1 MGSITVLVV
10 CAVVGVIIMSAV
22 MGNKARNAFKEE
34 TKSKAKSSYV
44 EKQNDVSEQF
54 YSVYIQAAKDM
65 AVNIQSSSDD
75 VCHISYFDSDEV
87 THQIFVQD
95 GSLVMTC
102 TDERTFG
109 SDIGFG
115 DDPYIVVELP
125 SKRYREISL
134 ISDSGQISISQSV
147 RCSSLDVTEN
157 SGRLFVSNVDA
168 DEMNVTTES
177 GSVSMATVVAK
188 NLIFEGKSGDLSV
201 INVDADT
208 VSFSVGD
215 GRFEGYNIVA
225 SGKASYTS
233 VRGDMLI
240 DGCDGALMEFDSQKG
255 DVQLSLFKPKKIEA
269 VSQNGKTELPEQT
282 VTSTGSCVVNTDSGD
297 ITIKYVEG

>member
-1 MGSITVLVV
+1 M
-10 CAVVGVIIMSAV
+10 
-22 MGNKARNAFKEE
+22 
-34 TKSKAKSSYV
+34 
-44 EKQNDVSEQF
+44 
-54 YSVYIQAAKDM
+54 
-65 AVNIQSSSDD
+65 
-75 VCHISYFDSDEV
+75 
-87 THQIFVQD
+87 
-95 GSLVMTC
+95 
-102 TDERTFG
+102 
-109 SDIGFG
+109 
-115 DDPYIVVELP
+115 
-125 SKRYREISL
+125 
-134 ISDSGQISISQSV
+134 
-147 RCSSLDVTEN
+147 
-157 SGRLFVSNVDA
+157 
-168 DEMNVTTES
+168 
-177 GSVSMATVVAK
+177 
-188 NLIFEGKSGDLSV
+188 

-269 VSQNGKTELPEQT
+269 VSQSGKTELPEQT